1 MMSTVIIMMI
11 MMSTVIIMMIMTSTV
26 IIIMIMTSTV
36 IITRL
41 ASSLGEGEY
50 LRVES
55 EQEEDYLIPL
65 QVLNMKVMVVIMR
78 MKMRVRMRKERR
90 ESSPVSDS
98 SIFPTMW
105 NIELRSIFSP
115 KL

>member
-1 MMSTVIIMMI
+1 MI
-11 MMSTVIIMMIMTSTV
+11 MMSTVIITMIMMSTVFIMMIMMSTL
-26 IIIMIMTSTV
+26 

-65 QVLNMKVMVVIMR
+65 QVLNMKVVLVIMR
-78 MKMRVRMRKERR
+78 MRMRMRMVEER
-90 ESSPVSDS
+90 EGGILSSF
-98 SIFPTMW
+98 IFIHISNNM
-105 NIELRSIFSP
+105 EH
-115 KL
+115 

>member
-1 MMSTVIIMMI
+1 MIMMSTVIIMMI
-11 MMSTVIIMMIMTSTV
+11 MMSTVIIM
-26 IIIMIMTSTV
+26 MIMTSTV

-65 QVLNMKVMVVIMR
+65 QVSNMKVMVVIMR
-78 MKMRVRMRKERR
+78 MVMMMVVTMVEER
-90 ESSPVSDS
+90 EEGILSSFRFIHISNYV
-98 SIFPTMW
+98 
-105 NIELRSIFSP
+105 EH
-115 KL
+115 

>member
-1 MMSTVIIMMI
+1 MI
-11 MMSTVIIMMIMTSTV
+11 MMSTVIIMMIM
-26 IIIMIMTSTV
+26 MSTV

-78 MKMRVRMRKERR
+78 MRMRMVVTMVEER
-90 ESSPVSDS
+90 EEGILSSFRFIHISNYV
-98 SIFPTMW
+98 
-105 NIELRSIFSP
+105 EH
-115 KL
+115 